1 MDVTVRPPEPQDWS
15 YRAARERLV
24 RAGQAQ
30 LPGHVAG
37 ARMDDN
43 GNRIV
48 DCLCGWTGNGLGWAR
63 HLDSV
68 VRVALDTTT
77 AEA

>member
-1 MDVTVRPPEPQDWS
+1 MAVTVRPPEGHDWT
-15 YRAARERLV
+15 YEAARQRLL
-24 RAGQAQ
+24 RAGRAQ
-30 LPGHVAG
+30 LPRHAAA

-48 DCLCGWTGNGLGWAR
+48 ECRCGWSGNGLGWTR

-68 VRVALDTTT
+68 VRGALDSV
-77 AEA
+77 APGG